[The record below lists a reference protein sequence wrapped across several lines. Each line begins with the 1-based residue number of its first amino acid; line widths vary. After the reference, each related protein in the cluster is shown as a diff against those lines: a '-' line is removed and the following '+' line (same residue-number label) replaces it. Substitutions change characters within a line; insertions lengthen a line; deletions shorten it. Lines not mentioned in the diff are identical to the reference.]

1 MLLHRPVADP
11 KASHPA
17 EPTLL
22 WEETDCPLCG
32 RDDDTVLAEGADPIP
47 EHGPGLRFAVVRCRH
62 CELTYTNPRPTEK
75 SLAQFY
81 PHFYPPHTLPKA
93 TASAPARPPSRFRA
107 WVFGRPCP
115 ERRGLLPWPRPGRLL
130 DFGCGGG
137 SFLGE
142 MAARGWTATGLDVS
156 PEVVRTVR
164 QQLGLDALAGSLPHP
179 DLFPGSF
186 DVITMWQSLEHV
198 HRPLEVLR
206 SAYDLLVPGGK
217 LVVAVP
223 NFNSLGSEWFGENW
237 FGLDLP
243 RHLTHFTPRT
253 LTEMLETGGFRVTDV
268 RGWSHADWL
277 RSSAAQAIAAGEKSL
292 ATSLL
297 KLKPVS
303 RFVAWINYLRG
314 RSDSILAIAE
324 RPE

>member
-1 MLLHRPVADP
+1 
-11 KASHPA
+11 
-17 EPTLL
+17 
-22 WEETDCPLCG
+22 
-32 RDDDTVLAEGADPIP
+32 
-47 EHGPGLRFAVVRCRH
+47 
-62 CELTYTNPRPTEK
+62 
-75 SLAQFY
+75 
-81 PHFYPPHTLPKA
+81 
-93 TASAPARPPSRFRA
+93 
-107 WVFGRPCP
+107 
-115 ERRGLLPWPRPGRLL
+115 
-130 DFGCGGG
+130 
-137 SFLGE
+137 